1 MAHNLIIWG
10 DRRSMLAGHP
20 PAAALADEVRSL
32 ASLEAALDGRGAV
45 LVLADPDRLEA
56 ERDEVESWLRNGGS
70 ARAVLV
76 AVAAAGDGDELL
88 QQFPF
93 VDDVLVRPV
102 TPARLKLKLERA
114 VEGVHN
120 RRIIRQLHDALTRKH
135 DELNEL
141 NEIGR
146 QLSAQRDIAKLL
158 ELILQKSRKITEADA
173 GSLYLVERTR
183 DG

>member
-1 MAHNLIIWG
+1 M
-10 DRRSMLAGHP
+10 
-20 PAAALADEVRSL
+20 
-32 ASLEAALDGRGAV
+32 
-45 LVLADPDRLEA
+45 LADPEQLAA
-56 ERDEVESWLRNGGS
+56 ERDAVESWLRNGGS

-76 AVAAAGDGDELL
+76 AVAASGNGDELL

-146 QLSAQRDIAKLL
+146 QLSAERDIDKLL
-158 ELILQKSRKITEADA
+158 ELILQKSRKITGRRRREPVPGRARARRRERATARPAALQAGAERHHGAPVRGVGDA
-173 GSLYLVERTR
+173 ARR
-183 DG
+183 DLDRGLRGA